1 MSFKKKILAVLAV
14 CLMAELVW
22 YAGITKMTVKEQK
35 EDMSFFLHKDTLY
48 LWYMDENLT
57 DYLNSAAVEYNEKY
71 NVRVIP
77 KLTTGRDYLEE
88 LNDHSVSGEEMP
100 DMYIV
105 SNDSLEKAW
114 LAGLA
119 SEIRDDSQIC
129 TTENFPQ
136 TALDAVTYKDKLIGY
151 PFYYETSVLL
161 YNKTYL
167 EQYAES
173 VIQAEQDAAEG
184 EAAMEA
190 IEEADTEDLE
200 SGEVQEELS
209 AENGESEGVSD
220 VEVEERVHEFL
231 PENMD
236 ELLIFADDYD
246 APAEVESIFKWDVTD
261 IFYSYFFSGK
271 YMIVGGEAG
280 DRTDNIDIYNLNTIN
295 CLKVYQNL
303 NQFFSIDTEEVE
315 YADIIQE
322 FMDGKILYTIAT
334 SDAIPTLEAAK
345 EEGTFAYEYGVALVP
360 NPSEDLSGR
369 SLSVTNAIVIN
380 GFSEQKDHAND
391 FAAFLIN
398 EYADSLYERTGK
410 LSSSYKVKY
419 ENENLNVYMKEY
431 EKSIPIP
438 KMIETSNFW
447 VQLEIAYTNIW
458 DGNSVN
464 ETLKALS
471 EQIKGQLSGE
481 PVTEEYIE
489 EPVEETTEEYLD
501 EGMDDVASAE

>member
-271 YMIVGGEAG
+271 YLIVGGEAG